1 MPPPRAGPSTPPSQR
16 GAGTSGWP
24 SCLSTPSYRQPYL
37 PQPPQVASIPSLG
50 RVESGDTDMLVQ
62 VPARK
67 FPQADT
73 ATGGSVLRK
82 TRGCLSQLTSSRLKV
97 GWKALHSET

>member
-1 MPPPRAGPSTPPSQR
+1 MV
-16 GAGTSGWP
+16 
-24 SCLSTPSYRQPYL
+24 L
-37 PQPPQVASIPSLG
+37 
-50 RVESGDTDMLVQ
+50 Q